1 MNESFTLNM
10 LKYSP
15 IKEAALLKD
24 GKIYTG
30 INHAECFKQR
40 PKGELRNAIQGFV
53 TEDNFFVNRKEALSI
68 AEYFNQIKFKHE
80 PKDELL
86 SEDLI

>member
-1 MNESFTLNM
+1 M
-10 LKYSP
+10 LYKVSSQ
-15 IKEAALLKD
+15 
-24 GKIYTG
+24 KI
-30 INHAECFKQR
+30 I
-40 PKGELRNAIQGFV
+40 
-53 TEDNFFVNRKEALSI
+53 FFVDRKEALVI